1 MMAQAGVSIEQ
12 DDPESELI
20 DKQTTDPVV
29 FLSSIKAA
37 IEAKQQRLSM
47 AGDPARIPS
56 LSGSGRP
63 GNPVTQIKDPNELWK
78 LARQK
83 GK

>member
-63 GNPVTQIKDPNELWK
+63 ETLTQIED
-78 LARQK
+78 A
-83 GK
+83 